1 MEKMSA
7 ETQTNDVPAFDLSGG
22 NLCLDFANTIDDR
35 GTEAEQ
41 EHITS
46 YRYLVAWA
54 EQTQL
59 LSREETAQLLAVAA
73 RQPDKAD
80 AALQQARAIREVI
93 YRIFAALAQDEIPA
107 DADLARLNAALAKA
121 LPHNKIVQ
129 HEQHFAWDWTFDQE
143 ALDYIIWPVVRAA
156 ADLLTSDTLP
166 MLRICA
172 ADDCQWLFMDT
183 SKNQTR
189 RWCNMKSCG
198 NRAKARRHIERKKQA
213 TRTI

>member
-7 ETQTNDVPAFDLSGG
+7 ETQTNNVPVFDLDGG
-22 NLCLDFANTIDDR
+22 NLCLDFVNTLDDR
-35 GTEAEQ
+35 GRETEHEYL
-41 EHITS
+41 TS
-46 YRYLVAWA
+46 YRNLVAWA
-54 EQTQL
+54 EQTHI
-59 LSREETAQLLAVAA
+59 LSSEETTQLLATAA
-73 RQPDKAD
+73 HQSDKANTV
-80 AALQQARAIREVI
+80 LQQAITIREVI
-93 YRIFAALAQDEIPA
+93 YHIFAALAQEEAPA
-107 DADLARLNAALAKA
+107 NTDLAQLNGVLAHA
-121 LPHNKIVQ
+121 LPHNKIVR
-129 HEQHFAWDWTFDQE
+129 HEQHFAWGWDFNPE
-143 ALDYIIWPVVRAA
+143 ALDSMVWPVVRAA

-213 TRTI
+213 TKVV

>member
-1 MEKMSA
+1 MST
-7 ETQTNDVPAFDLSGG
+7 EPQTNDVPVFDLSGG
-22 NLCLDFANTIDDR
+22 SLCLDFTNTIDDR
-35 GTEAEQ
+35 GTEIER
-41 EHITS
+41 EHLTS
-46 YRYLVAWA
+46 YRNLVAWA
-54 EQTQL
+54 EQTRIV
-59 LSREETAQLLAVAA
+59 SSAEATQLLAGAA

-80 AALQQARAIREVI
+80 AVLQQAIAVREVI
-93 YRIFAALAQDEIPA
+93 YRVFAALAQEEAPA
-107 DADLARLNAALAKA
+107 NADLTQLNQALTHA
-121 LPHNKIVQ
+121 LPHNKIVR
-129 HEQHFAWDWTFDQE
+129 HEQHFEWGWAFDPE
-143 ALDYIIWPVVRAA
+143 ALDYIIWPAVRSA

-213 TRTI
+213 AKVV

>member
-1 MEKMSA
+1 MSA
-7 ETQTNDVPAFDLSGG
+7 EIQINDVPVFDLSGG
-22 NLCLDFANTIDDR
+22 SLCLDFANTIDDR
-35 GTEAEQ
+35 RTEVEQ
-41 EHITS
+41 EHLNS
-46 YRYLVAWA
+46 YRNLIAWA
-54 EQTQL
+54 EQTQI
-59 LSREETAQLLAVAA
+59 LSSEEAEQLLAAAA

-80 AALQQARAIREVI
+80 AVLQQAINIREVI
-93 YRIFAALAQDEIPA
+93 YRIFAALAQEETPA
-107 DADLARLNAALAKA
+107 DADLAQLNAVLAHA
-121 LPHNKIVQ
+121 LPHNKIVR
-129 HEQHFAWDWTFDQE
+129 HEQHFTWGWTFDPE
-143 ALDYIIWPVVRAA
+143 ALDYIIWPTVRSA

-213 TRTI
+213 TRTV